1 MLDVKRQG
9 QAATGAAVLLAV
21 IAGLLIIFIILIPP
35 EDRAELLGENQTNE
49 TSDDDDDLD
58 TADVVEELLR
68 ESPGKVDFLGEDE
81 IEHPLPVV
89 NIFTRTESKILAE
102 KNFASAQRGIFNEES
117 SIFRFSV
124 ADISHTENILLG
136 FTVDKIEGRLIIN
149 LNGEEI
155 FDSEINSG
163 SVEPIRLARNS
174 LDEANELVFSVS
186 SPGLAFWATNE
197 VVLSDITIVADVTS
211 TEAQFSKNI
220 FLVSETE
227 QRNLE
232 KVVLKFQ
239 PDCIFQEV
247 GKLTIRVNGNEIY
260 SAVPDCELAFVPIE
274 FSPDLVHQGEN
285 EIVFRTEQGSYLLSH
300 VVVESDLKEL
310 EFPTYFFELT
320 DSEYRDVLNGRRKV
334 RLEMDFVDVITRK
347 FGTLVINGHERGFDT
362 KEVDFVLDISDDVVR
377 ENNAIKIKPDKT
389 IEIREIRVDL
399 VK

>member
-35 EDRAELLGENQTNE
+35 NERAELLGENQTNE
-49 TSDDDDDLD
+49 TSDDDNDIDN
-58 TADVVEELLR
+58 AKVETNLLT

-81 IEHPLPVV
+81 IEHPLPVI

-102 KNFASAQRGIFNEES
+102 KNVASAKRGIFSEES

-124 ADISHTENILLG
+124 PDLGHTENIILAFAVEKL
-136 FTVDKIEGRLIIN
+136 KGRLIIN

-155 FDSEINSG
+155 FNSEIEPG

-174 LDEANELVFSVS
+174 LQENNELVFSVS

-197 VVLSDITIVADVTS
+197 VVLNDITIVADVTS
-211 TEAQFSKNI
+211 TEAESSRNT

-227 QRNLE
+227 KRNLE

-260 SAVPDCELAFVPIE
+260 SAVPDCEIAFVPIE
-274 FSPDLVHQGEN
+274 FSPDLVNSGAN
-285 EIVFRTEQGSYLLSH
+285 EIVFRTQLGSYLLSH
-300 VVVESDLKEL
+300 VVIESNLKEL
-310 EFPTYFFELT
+310 EFPTYFFELS
-320 DSEYRDVLNGRRKV
+320 DSEYRDVQNGRRKV
-334 RLEMDFVDVITRK
+334 RLEMDFVDVISRK

-362 KEVDFVLDISDDVVR
+362 KEVDFVLDISDDVVK

-389 IEIREIRVDL
+389 IEIRELRVDL